1 VVFSVE
7 FYGLL
12 RLVQIFYSHW
22 RRCYC

>member
-1 VVFSVE
+1 MVFSVE

-12 RLVQIFYSHW
+12 RLVQIFCSHW